1 MSGDVFQVMWERL
14 DQTVRSHEEAIVRGS
29 AKDHAE
35 YREMCG
41 VIRGLRH
48 AQSELMDMR
57 KTYLQDGDDD

>member
-14 DQTVRSHEEAIVRGS
+14 DQTVRSYEESVVNGS
-29 AKDHAE
+29 AKDHVE

-48 AQSELMDMR
+48 AQSELMEMR
-57 KTYLQDGDDD
+57 SKYLQDGDDD

>member
-1 MSGDVFQVMWERL
+1 MGSDVFQVIYERL
-14 DQTVRSHEEAIVRGS
+14 DETVRNHGDALVRGS

-57 KTYLQDGDDD
+57 KTYLQDDDNE